1 MALLWVDRYVRQW
14 EFSCAEEGGLLILN
28 GVGAD
33 ALSRDGHG
41 SAVPPIH
48 RFHRIQLEWACSLVM
63 R

>member
-41 SAVPPIH
+41 SAVPLYIDFIVFNWSGPA
-48 RFHRIQLEWACSLVM
+48 RW
-63 R
+63 